1 MQRIKVHPEV
11 YKIELAMDP
20 IEISSSDSD
29 LEMDDIRGDDRP
41 MTNSRVLPSWASS
54 SNGHPVFTG

>member
-1 MQRIKVHPEV
+1 MQRIKVYPKV
-11 YKIELAMDP
+11 YKSELAMDP

-41 MTNSRVLPSWASS
+41 TTNSRVLPSWASS
-54 SNGHPVFTG
+54 SNGNLAFTG